1 MLLRKIGEVL
11 LNKIVSFV
19 NEKNLLFYKILVI
32 YYKEL
37 LVFKEVIINIIVL
50 LNCVN
55 KYKVVLR

>member
-19 NEKNLLFYKILVI
+19 NEKNFLFYKILVI

-55 KYKVVLR
+55 KYKVVLC

>member
-1 MLLRKIGEVL
+1 MFLRKIGEVL

-19 NEKNLLFYKILVI
+19 NEKNFLFYKILVI

-55 KYKVVLR
+55 KYKAVLC

>member
-1 MLLRKIGEVL
+1 MLRKIGEVL
-11 LNKIVSFV
+11 LNKIISFV
-19 NEKNLLFYKILVI
+19 NEKNFLLYKILVN

-55 KYKVVLR
+55 KYKVVLC